1 MDAIPKG
8 CSKTHSNKKM
18 EQTTIYLI
26 IWLMQLLVIT
36 SLWYSVA
43 KSEGTFEYF
52 AEKIEEMFAQ

>member
-1 MDAIPKG
+1 MLFLKVVQRHIQ
-8 CSKTHSNKKM
+8 TKKM